1 MNIPLPTFSLSKYT
15 PYQVIYKRVI
25 EETEQDR
32 LEDRRNGLRLPRE
45 DGFRSE
51 HRVKK
56 KLTTKKTFSKQKCQI
71 IISNAMRRAVP
82 NKLDGKEINLAE
94 VLRNKEVPLNLL
106 A

>member
-1 MNIPLPTFSLSKYT
+1 M
-15 PYQVIYKRVI
+15 
-25 EETEQDR
+25 
-32 LEDRRNGLRLPRE
+32 RLPRE

-56 KLTTKKTFSKQKCQI
+56 KLATKKKFSKQKRQI
-71 IISNAMRRAVP
+71 IISNAMQRAVP
-82 NKLDGKEINLAE
+82 NKLDAKEINLAE